1 MPAYRRQRN
10 LRDHCDNC
18 SFSGRFSP
26 FLASLSGENSEE
38 VRDSGGSKVAETV
51 VFRRWGYREFS
62 YIRKTTLPCHSLTCL
77 SRSFTSE
84 SRHGESGL
92 PELADRPFDATV
104 LVLPNKSFPR
114 ETLLGNKCRDYDA
127 AMFPK
132 AQPLDSNSILVLL
145 PIIHFMD
152 ILLN

>member
-1 MPAYRRQRN
+1 M
-10 LRDHCDNC
+10 
-18 SFSGRFSP
+18 
-26 FLASLSGENSEE
+26 
-38 VRDSGGSKVAETV
+38 ETV
-51 VFRRWGYREFS
+51 AFRRWGYREFS

-114 ETLLGNKCRDYDA
+114 ETLLGNKIHDYDTI
-127 AMFPK
+127 MFPK
-132 AQPLDSNSILVLL
+132 AQPFYSNSILVLL
-145 PIIHFMD
+145 PILQFMD
-152 ILLN
+152 RLLNDFSCSMDRYKSKRPLIYSANSFSMADRSCFTW